1 MATVSLVAEQE
12 KRRKS
17 LTLYLI
23 KYLHLGILEFFT
35 EGSITI
41 NQRICKGVECR
52 LCIEA
57 CATNALQRRDGEIKA
72 TEELC
77 IYCGAC
83 VLNCPVNGCIK
94 IVRKRSTGEVE
105 SFNKSSEFLTLQ
117 HNINSTKRFKRIQCA
132 IPWIFRRLS
141 RTFPLSLEG

>member
-1 MATVSLVAEQE
+1 MAEFSLGVEEE

-35 EGSITI
+35 EGNITI
-41 NQRICKGVECR
+41 NQRTCKGVECR

-57 CATNALQRRDGEIKA
+57 CPTYVLQRRDGEINVTK
-72 TEELC
+72 EFC

-83 VLNCPVNGCIK
+83 VLNCPVNGSIK
-94 IVRKRSTGEVE
+94 IVRKRLTGVVE
-105 SFNKSSEFLTLQ
+105 SFSKPSDFLTLQ
-117 HNINSTKRFKRIQCA
+117 RNINTTKRFKRIQCA
-132 IPWIFRRLS
+132 IPWIFRRVL
-141 RTFPLSLEG
+141 RTFAT